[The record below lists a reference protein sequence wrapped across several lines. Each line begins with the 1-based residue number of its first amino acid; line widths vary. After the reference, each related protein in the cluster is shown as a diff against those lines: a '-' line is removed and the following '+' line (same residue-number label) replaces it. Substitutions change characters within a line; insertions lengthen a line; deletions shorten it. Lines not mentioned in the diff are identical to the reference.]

1 MRYALLLLKLTGPA
15 LALGLGA
22 CGNLDNTPFRVGTV
36 HGRLTEFDPAVA
48 LVSLVGA
55 PQLRA
60 TVEPDGRFTLED
72 APAGPGELF
81 IVATANKAARVPLT
95 VQGGQSVVVAD
106 IAPQPARPLSV
117 KVKSRGSLKLK
128 EGRVSVAGTPY
139 EALPLGPGD
148 KRGVGPL
155 PDGCYDVR
163 VSAPGFTPA
172 VGQGCVGPGP
182 QKPLKLELIP
192 EEAWGQKGCAETG
205 CDDVSVCAPNGRCVG
220 CLNDSQCAAP
230 LACRGQRCE
239 GPGPACAACEGPWQ
253 CAPTTQCEDV
263 PGDFM
268 ACVAGCGVGR
278 PACAEGLTCQDE
290 RCLPDPA
297 RFATCAEF
305 TR

>member
-1 MRYALLLLKLTGPA
+1 MRRALLLLKLTCPV

-55 PQLRA
+55 PGLRA
-60 TVEPDGRFTLED
+60 TVEPDGQFTLKD

-81 IVATANKAARVPLT
+81 IVATATKAARVPLT
-95 VQGGQSVVVAD
+95 VQGGQSVEVAD
-106 IAPQPARPLSV
+106 VAPQPAGMLSV
-117 KVKSRGSLKLK
+117 KVKSRGSIKVIEARL
-128 EGRVSVAGTPY
+128 SVAGTPY
-139 EALPLGPGD
+139 EALPLDNGG
-148 KRGVGPL
+148 KRRVGPL

-163 VSAPGFTPA
+163 VSAPDFTTA
-172 VGQGCVGPGP
+172 VGQGCVGPGE

-192 EEAWGQKGCAETG
+192 EEAWGQRGCAETG
-205 CDDVSVCAPNGRCVG
+205 CDDDSHCAPNGRCVG
-220 CLNDSQCAAP
+220 CVDDSQCAAP

-239 GPGPACAACEGPWQ
+239 GPGAACATCEGTWQ
-253 CAPTTQCEDV
+253 CAPSTQCEDV
-263 PGDFM
+263 PGDLM
-268 ACVAGCGVGR
+268 ACVAACGVGG
-278 PACAEGLTCQDE
+278 PACGEGLTCQDS

-305 TR
+305 PR